1 MQTNLELGMIGNG
14 TAGALVDER
23 ANIVWCCL
31 PRFDSPP
38 IFDALLHHPAS
49 DGGLFAIELADLER
63 VEQAYRRNTAVLETR
78 LYDSHGS
85 GVLITDFAP
94 RFQQYGRIF
103 HPGMLV
109 RQIQP
114 LAGATRVRVR
124 IRPINGWT
132 GDKPQVSRGSNHMRF
147 VFDEMVLRLTT
158 NVSLTRI
165 EKGDYFFLDGQRSLI
180 LGPDEKLTGN
190 VNDEARWLAEETVSY
205 WYDWVR
211 DLHLPFEWQAEV
223 IRAAITLRL
232 SADEDTG
239 AIIAALT
246 TSIPEAPNSGR
257 TWDYR
262 YCWLRD
268 SYYVVCALNRLG
280 TTKTMEHYTSYL
292 MNIAANSE
300 DAPLQP
306 VYRIDGAPEINEVI
320 IERLPGYQGYGPV
333 RAGNQAYLQTQNDSY
348 GSVVMTVA
356 QTFFDQRLENP
367 AGATTFAMLERMGKQ
382 AWALYGTP
390 DAGLWEFRNSQR
402 VHTYSALMCWT
413 ACDRLA
419 RIAAHLGLDADK
431 LKWQQRAA
439 EIRAVIEREG
449 WNEQQQC
456 FTESFGGNDLDASML
471 LLHET
476 GFLRAD
482 DPRFVSTVEAIE
494 RQLRVGD
501 YIFRYTK
508 RDDIGRPETAF
519 LVCTFWYINAL
530 VAIGRTADARAL
542 FENLLQRRNRLGLL
556 SEDLDPVDGTLWGN
570 FPQTYSMVGI
580 INCAMRM
587 SMSWDEAL

>member
-14 TAGALVDER
+14 TAGALIDER

-38 IFDALLHHPAS
+38 VFDALLHHPAS
-49 DGGLFAIELADLER
+49 EGGLFAIELADLER
-63 VEQAYRRNTAVLETR
+63 VEQSYHRNTALLETR

-94 RFQQYGRIF
+94 RFQQYGRIY

-124 IRPINGWT
+124 IRPTNGWS
-132 GDKPQVSRGSNHMRF
+132 GDKPQVSHGSNHMRF

-158 NVSLTRI
+158 NISLTRI

-180 LGPDEKLTGN
+180 LGPDEKLMGN
-190 VNDEARWLAEETVSY
+190 VNDEARRLAEETVSY

-211 DLHLPFEWQAEV
+211 DLHLPFEWQCEV

-257 TWDYR
+257 NWDYR

-292 MNIAANSE
+292 MNIAANRE
-300 DAPLQP
+300 QGPLQP
-306 VYRIDGAPEINEVI
+306 VYRIDGVPEIHEEI
-320 IERLPGYQGYGPV
+320 IERLPGYQGHGPV

-348 GSVVMTVA
+348 GSVVMAVA

-367 AGATTFAMLERMGKQ
+367 AGATTFAMLERMGEQ
-382 AWALYGTP
+382 AWALYSTP

-402 VHTYSALMCWT
+402 VHTYSALMCWA

-419 RIAAHLGLDADK
+419 RIAAHLELDADEV
-431 LKWQQRAA
+431 KWQQRAA
-439 EIRAVIEREG
+439 QIRAVIEREA
-449 WNEQQQC
+449 WNEEMQC
-456 FTESFGGNDLDASML
+456 FTESFGGTDLDASML

-482 DPRFVSTVEAIE
+482 DPRFISTVEAIE
-494 RQLRVGD
+494 RHLRVGD
-501 YIFRYTK
+501 YIFRYAK
-508 RDDIGRPETAF
+508 SDDFGPPETAF

-530 VAIGRTADARAL
+530 DAIGRIRDARAL
-542 FENLLQRRNRLGLL
+542 FENLLRRRNRLGLL
-556 SEDLDPVDGTLWGN
+556 SEDLDPVSGTLWGN

-587 SMSWDEAL
+587 SRRWEEAF